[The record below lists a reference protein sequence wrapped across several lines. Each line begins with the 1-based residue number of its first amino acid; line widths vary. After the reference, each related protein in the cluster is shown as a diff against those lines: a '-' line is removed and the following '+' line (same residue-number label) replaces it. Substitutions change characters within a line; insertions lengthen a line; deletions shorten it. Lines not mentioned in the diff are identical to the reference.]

1 MAVFISFFV
10 TVAFLLVTY
19 ETHVQAANKKPLVKA
34 AWNAVCD
41 VAAELYDVS
50 EATKE
55 ATASKRRVVDK
66 MQQQLLRTRILIQT
80 LINDQDVK
88 RFTTVAKYLETKLA
102 AALKNLLG
110 SDSTTAE
117 DILTKTAFANGHI
130 REFLVISSGATQSGS
145 AGCISNHASDGG
157 SELKGLSQLVAQHG
171 PCKSLENEKPTG
183 YDRTQAVTATG
194 FKQFTSGGSAVS
206 GSEKGCR
213 LLTTGDSEGYIEGTL
228 TTPDVPMAGGLLTAS
243 STGGKF
249 TALDNIDASTENHKN
264 KIIKQA
270 WESLKKNPTKV
281 AEYTDDGISTLK
293 SESTFQDAF
302 RSIFGASK
310 DTEAD
315 RIAET
320 IEKQYPK
327 TGNDFNKQ
335 IWQRIA
341 DTSLKSEISGQEK
354 GTKIETIDDI
364 GTLMVILRN
373 FTGERLK
380 KEREREQRKSE
391 TKCNAEAT
399 QQAILADCTKLEKAE
414 CKPDLGCKYNETA
427 TKCENDPKSSVAQA
441 NQETGKTDGGV
452 KCSDHKDQST
462 CEQANEGKD
471 KPVCGFRNGREDED
485 YEDTEKCR
493 NGSFLVNKKLDLSMA
508 ANRRIKL
515 SRIPVSSSIKIS
527 LVAPTTASMWCQ
539 GLFPRPEGSQ
549 ALALNP
555 IQQDW
560 GRKQAFSEQRRSK

>member
-1 MAVFISFFV
+1 MAVFISFFA
-10 TVAFLLVTY
+10 TVAFVLVTY

-34 AWNAVCD
+34 AWSAVCD
-41 VAAELYDVS
+41 VAAELYDVT

-66 MQQQLLRTRILIQT
+66 IQQQLLRTRILIQT

-110 SDSTTAE
+110 SDATTAE
-117 DILTKTAFANGHI
+117 DILTKTAFVNGHI
-130 REFLVISSGATQSGS
+130 REFLVIASGATQSGS
-145 AGCISNHASDGG
+145 KGCISNHASDGG

-171 PCKSLENEKPTG
+171 PCKALENEKPTG

-194 FKQFTSGGSAVS
+194 FKQFTSGGIAVS
-206 GSEKGCR
+206 ASEKGCR
-213 LLTTGDSEGYIEGTL
+213 LLTTENSEGYIEGTL
-228 TTPDVPMAGGLLTAS
+228 DTPDVPMAGDLLTAS
-243 STGGKF
+243 GTGGKF
-249 TALDNIDASTENHKN
+249 TALDNIDATSKDDKN
-264 KIIKQA
+264 KIIKQV
-270 WESLKKNPTKV
+270 WESLKKKPTKV
-281 AEYTDDGISTLK
+281 AEYTDDDISTLK

-354 GTKIETIDDI
+354 GTKIGAIDDI
-364 GTLMVILRN
+364 GTLTVILRN

-414 CKPDLGCKYNETA
+414 CKPDLGCKYNDKDSKCEKDSAKTTVAA
-427 TKCENDPKSSVAQA
+427 TKDDKTNT
-441 NQETGKTDGGV
+441 TG
-452 KCSDHKDQST
+452 S
-462 CEQANEGKD
+462 N
-471 KPVCGFRNGREDED
+471 
-485 YEDTEKCR
+485 
-493 NGSFLVNKKLDLSMA
+493 SFLIKK
-508 ANRRIKL
+508 
-515 SRIPVSSSIKIS
+515 
-527 LVAPTTASMWCQ
+527 APLLLAVL
-539 GLFPRPEGSQ
+539 LF
-549 ALALNP
+549 
-555 IQQDW
+555 
-560 GRKQAFSEQRRSK
+560 